1 MPRKEGPAKKT
12 LMEIHWNKG
21 KPRNQESKK
30 TLRKCHGKQRET
42 TFILCVFFQRVSGV
56 RSQVLLASLV
66 TLVCTKQIE
75 NKVIKPII
83 IITIIIITT
92 V

>member
-1 MPRKEGPAKKT
+1 MPWKT
-12 LMEIHWNKG
+12 E
-21 KPRNQESKK
+21 RNHIYFV
-30 TLRKCHGKQRET
+30 C
-42 TFILCVFFQRVSGV
+42 FFQRVSGV

-83 IITIIIITT
+83 MTTTIIITT